1 MPKRKYYVLSHETRM
16 NMIKTLDMPQ
26 KDKDNLLFL
35 MNCSED
41 EMVNFLQNSSQDDI
55 DYAEQLFKTANKMIA
70 KKLYQ
75 FDMEENKFY
84 DDVKD
89 FSDAKEYLKK
99 FTLKGDYNGN
109 TGTKQS

>member
-1 MPKRKYYVLSHETRM
+1 
-16 NMIKTLDMPQ
+16 MIKSLDMPQ
-26 KDKDNLLFL
+26 RDKDNLLFL

-55 DYAEQLFKTANKMIA
+55 DYAEELFKTANKLMA

-75 FDMEENKFY
+75 LDLEENKFN

-89 FSDAKEYLKK
+89 FSQAKEYLKK
-99 FTLKGDYNGN
+99 FTLKGNYNGN

>member
-1 MPKRKYYVLSHETRM
+1 MAKRKYYILTHEKRM
-16 NMIKTLDMPQ
+16 SMIQELDMPK

-41 EMVNFLQNSSQDDI
+41 QMIDFLQKASQDDI
-55 DYAEQLFKTANKMIA
+55 DYAEELFKSANKMIV
-70 KKLYQ
+70 KKLQ
-75 FDMEENKFY
+75 QMDLEQNMLN

-89 FSDAKEYLKK
+89 FSQAKVYLKK

-109 TGTKQS
+109 TGKKQS

>member
-1 MPKRKYYVLSHETRM
+1 M
-16 NMIKTLDMPQ
+16 NMIKSLDMPQ
-26 KDKDNLLFL
+26 RDKDNLLFL

-55 DYAEQLFKTANKMIA
+55 DYAEELFKTANKLMA

-75 FDMEENKFY
+75 LDLEENKFN

-89 FSDAKEYLKK
+89 FSQAKEYLKK
-99 FTLKGDYNGN
+99 FTLKGNYNGN

>member
-1 MPKRKYYVLSHETRM
+1 
-16 NMIKTLDMPQ
+16 MIKTLDMPQ

-75 FDMEENKFY
+75 FDLEENKFN

-89 FSDAKEYLKK
+89 FSVAKEYLKK

>member
-1 MPKRKYYVLSHETRM
+1 MPKRKYFVLSHEKRM
-16 NMIKTLDMPQ
+16 SMIKNLDMPER
-26 KDKDNLLFL
+26 DKNNLLFL

-41 EMVNFLQNSSQDDI
+41 EMVNFLTNASQDDI
-55 DYAEQLFKTANKMIA
+55 DYAEHLFKTANKMIA